1 MYLRQS
7 ESSEG
12 NFRFAEVAIKLEMLR
27 VFRTVAEQGSL
38 AKAST
43 VLGRTPSAVSM
54 MLAQLEANVGAALFQ
69 TDRKARLTPLG
80 KLVLEESGRATDAF
94 VRSVD
99 AIARHV
105 KSTAGTVRIAAVP
118 SATVTFLPRVIVAF
132 RRRHPDVRLEISDVD
147 TAAVRRRI
155 RFDEADIGIVS
166 SASDEA
172 PDGELILEDDLG
184 IVCRADGPVAKAAEG
199 FDHCEWEMLDLEPLI
214 ANPLCRLATNPG
226 VSRRLASC
234 NLEARNT
241 TALMAF
247 VRGGLGATILP
258 RSAMQDQSGALM
270 FLMPTN
276 PQVRRQLRKICRD
289 ENLGAAAQDFW
300 QSL

>member
-1 MYLRQS
+1 M
-7 ESSEG
+7 
-12 NFRFAEVAIKLEMLR
+12 AIKLEMLR

-38 AKAST
+38 ARAAT

-54 MLAQLEANVGAALFQ
+54 MLSQLEANVGAALFE

-80 KLVLEESGRATDAF
+80 KLVLDESSRATDAF

-99 AIARHV
+99 AIGRHA

-147 TAAVRRRI
+147 TAAVRRRV
-155 RFDEADIGIVS
+155 RFDDADIGIVS
-166 SASDEA
+166 SACDEA
-172 PDGELILEDDLG
+172 PDGELILEDELG
-184 IVCRADGPVAKAAEG
+184 IVCRTDGPIARAADELG
-199 FDHCEWEMLDLEPLI
+199 DCAWEMLELEPLI
-214 ANPLCRLATNPG
+214 ANSLCRLATNPS
-226 VSRRLASC
+226 VSRCLASC

-258 RSAMQDQSGALM
+258 RSAIQDQSAALM

-276 PQVRRQLRKICRD
+276 PPVRRQLRKICVE